1 MASSGDR
8 RRRKRVSLHWPVRL
22 LRREG
27 QLVESITENLSS
39 EGLYCITK
47 ERFKRGERLQCEV
60 IIPGE
65 SFGSSEPFHRL
76 QCHVTVRRVEH
87 VHRGFGLGCL
97 LSIKHLPLAR
107 RHQPRERVQG
117 PVPC

>member
-1 MASSGDR
+1 MASSGR
-8 RRRKRVSLHWPVRL
+8 KRKRVPVHWPVRL
-22 LRREG
+22 WRQRETAPI
-27 QLVESITENLSS
+27 ESITENLSS
-39 EGLYCITK
+39 EGLYCIT
-47 ERFKRGERLQCEV
+47 EEPFNTGERLQYEIV
-60 IIPGE
+60 IPGE
-65 SFGSSEPFHRL
+65 SLGSSEPFLRL
-76 QCHVTVRRVEH
+76 QCHVTVKQVEH